1 VHAGYHLRWAHA
13 SLLRG
18 SISHFLPLKSVY
30 ELAYSR
36 YLPVSVLLQRPPWVC
51 RYMLRTTGGRT
62 TRRLSMSEF
71 VRHVPSYLR
80 KYTASYPMW
89 LESLSPLRSQA
100 KFAHVFF
107 LW

>member
-1 VHAGYHLRWAHA
+1 VHAGYHMRWAHA

-18 SISHFLPLKSVY
+18 SVSHFLPLKSVY

-36 YLPVSVLLQRPPWVC
+36 YLPVSVLLQRPPWVR
-51 RYMLRTTGGRT
+51 RYMLRTTRGRT
-62 TRRLSMSEF
+62 TWRLSSSEF

-89 LESLSPLRSQA
+89 LDHIHA
-100 KFAHVFF
+100 MKA
-107 LW
+107 